1 MASNPIATYADAEHD
16 VVGRRKPERDHR
28 MDAKY
33 IRIGLVAVLVLGV
46 AGCKG
51 SPAGSHR
58 WGGSQYGQGSIE
70 RQKNRAVTFDP
81 YPLNDIGPP
90 IVGGR
95 PREFANPLPEAQRNE
110 LTARPPWASY

>member
-1 MASNPIATYADAEHD
+1 MERRFLRGLLL
-16 VVGRRKPERDHR
+16 VGLAQ
-28 MDAKY
+28 MSMF
-33 IRIGLVAVLVLGV
+33 AVF

-51 SPAGSHR
+51 SSAGVSR

-81 YPLNDIGPP
+81 FPLNDIGPP
-90 IVGGR
+90 VVGGR

-110 LTARPPWASY
+110 LTARPRSAWDGYSR